1 MCVST
6 AETGWSFID
15 KDDSGKM
22 SVWFRRAAGI
32 VTLGVM
38 LSPLFVREMTAVTTG
53 VIIAAMIIAIV
64 LNGLARMM
72 EINREED

>member
-15 KDDSGKM
+15 KADSGKM

-53 VIIAAMIIAIV
+53 VIIAAMIISIV
-64 LNGLARMM
+64 LYAVARLLKING
-72 EINREED
+72 EED